1 VGVLHLCSICFR
13 TSLLG
18 RRNVQPAHALETCL
32 LGAGCAPDLRQV
44 AGIALFPLLVGAS
57 GGGVDGMRL
66 HLLAGHASDA
76 GAFVE
81 H

>member
-1 VGVLHLCSICFR
+1 MSN
-13 TSLLG
+13 LLMLW
-18 RRNVQPAHALETCL
+18 RHACLVQDVP
-32 LGAGCAPDLRQV
+32 PDLRQV

-76 GAFVE
+76 GALVK